1 MFTIIF
7 FALTA
12 LFLIIGYVLTL
23 FGLPPEIFH
32 VEVVIVAGLIIS
44 LFGGSL
50 LIRFLMSPLTK
61 QLDEPPSGL
70 KEGGMYI
77 GLLERAMIM
86 LLILLGEPTGV
97 GFLIAAKSILRF
109 GEVKEA
115 GQHKM
120 TEYIIIGTF
129 MSFGWGLFIAVI
141 TKAVVQHTML

>member
-7 FALTA
+7 FALSA

-23 FGLPPEIFH
+23 FGLPPEMFH
-32 VEVVIVAGLIIS
+32 AEIVIVAGLIIS
-44 LFGGSL
+44 LFGGSF

-61 QLDEPPSGL
+61 QLDESPSGL

-97 GFLIAAKSILRF
+97 GFLIVAKSIL
-109 GEVKEA
+109 
-115 GQHKM
+115 
-120 TEYIIIGTF
+120 
-129 MSFGWGLFIAVI
+129 
-141 TKAVVQHTML
+141 